1 MHIKTKN
8 CTAHLIKLLNEISE
22 TPPRLPPRQNQ
33 INICLYYTKVL
44 LKDCVIAYKIY
55 IYIYIY
61 IYVFAGFGT
70 EFHVEPKDTDFIE
83 PLTKS

>member
-8 CTAHLIKLLNEISE
+8 CTAHLIKLLNEISG

-44 LKDCVIAYKIY
+44 LKDCVIAYKK
-55 IYIYIY
+55 Y

-83 PLTKS
+83 PFAKS